1 MESVIYNLLEKQWN
15 EFQENLNSQVAES
28 FLTVLLNLMQLMLVV
43 NRNYRND
50 IKKFNGKYQFMSKD
64 GEIAIAVVFHNG
76 RMEII
81 DKVIDDFNIK
91 IIFRDDK
98 TLLNFLVSQ
107 EQDILESILCHDL
120 ETEGNLNYLF
130 RFGFLVK
137 RLQLMGSFK

>member
-1 MESVIYNLLEKQWN
+1 
-15 EFQENLNSQVAES
+15 
-28 FLTVLLNLMQLMLVV
+28 
-43 NRNYRND
+43 
-50 IKKFNGKYQFMSKD
+50 
-64 GEIAIAVVFHNG
+64 
-76 RMEII
+76 MEII